1 MSNIQQAY
9 NIWSEQYD
17 TNENKTR
24 DLESIALRNALKGN
38 PFENCLEI
46 GCGTGK
52 NTLWLKSIA
61 KQVLAIDLSENMLTK
76 AKEKISDKH
85 VKFIHADITKDWHFT
100 AEQKFDIAT
109 FSLMLEHIENLES
122 IFQKLSKVM
131 QLGGI
136 VYIGELHP
144 FKQYSGSKARFET
157 EEGIQVVTC
166 YNHHISDFIDAAK
179 KNHFQ
184 LVDLNE
190 YFDDE
195 SKSSLPRILQLTFSY
210 NS

>member
-52 NTLWLKSIA
+52 NTEWLTSIA
-61 KQVLAIDLSENMLTK
+61 KNILAVDLSENMLAK
-76 AKEKISDKH
+76 AKEKVTDKH
-85 VKFIHADITKDWHFT
+85 VKFIHADITKDWHFA

-109 FSLMLEHIENLES
+109 FSLILEHIENLES

-157 EEGIQVVTC
+157 EEGLQVVTC